1 MALTTT
7 QQNNSGEQKKNVLQ
21 DVAPPAKLSGKE
33 IVYKYIVFLPLFIVS
48 ISIALTVAYI
58 NIRYKIPVFS
68 SSISLLIKD
77 DKSSRGGGEDMI
89 IENLTTYKKKTN
101 LSNEVELIK
110 SVSMLARVVK
120 ILNLNWSYYNE
131 GNIKRAELYG
141 SATSIHA
148 NWVELKDSNS
158 AASLIIVRKR
168 EAVYIEYGPN
178 RYKKIFNGDIVE
190 FPIGKM
196 RVFFDQNEIQKDSK
210 YFINYQTTNNAA
222 AVIAGA
228 LQIRQLSKETT
239 ILQLSINQEIPQKGR
254 DILNTL
260 VNVYNEVNIEDKN
273 RISDNTIRFID
284 ERLDV
289 LTGDLA
295 KVEGDLESFKQ
306 KYGIVDLEKQGT
318 EAYKESGELKEKI
331 SSQEVQLKVI
341 DLVKEYISTPKR
353 KYELVPTT
361 LGVEDPTLGALI
373 LSYNALQ
380 LERATK
386 LKSMP
391 EENPIIK
398 VIESQIEQVRVRMI
412 EDLVNISKTKA
423 TLAGSAKDDYNKL
436 ISSEKLIPEEE
447 RGMLEIIRQQGIKEK
462 LYLFLLQ
469 KREES
474 EITRAATIGNSIPID
489 PAVSGGQV
497 SPDVGNIYRTSFV
510 IGFLIPIIFIYLI
523 DLLNDKIIV
532 RNDIARVT
540 TAPIIGEV
548 AHHSSQNRVLVVSN
562 KDRSVLA
569 EQFRILRTNIGFLL
583 GPGVKCP
590 VLLVTSSI
598 AGEGKTF
605 CSMNLA
611 AVWGIAGKKTVILEL
626 DLRKPKIAKSLG
638 LINEKGIT
646 HFMMGQVP
654 AESIPI
660 PIPNT
665 ENLYIVPAGII
676 PPNPSEMIM
685 DPRMGEFIAYLKTQF
700 DLIII
705 DSAPVGLVSDSKIIA
720 QLADAT
726 IYIVRQ
732 RFTVKKQL
740 PFINELYQQNLLPS
754 VGILVNDVKI
764 GGINSY
770 YGYGYGYGYGYSYNY
785 NYNYRYG
792 SEKVTPWTKLKSMFK
807 I

>member
-1 MALTTT
+1 MTTIT
-7 QQNNSGEQKKNVLQ
+7 QKVEPVEQKKNVLQ

-58 NIRYKIPVFS
+58 NIRYKVPIYS
-68 SSISLLIKD
+68 SYISLLIKD
-77 DKSSRGGGEDMI
+77 DKSSRGGGEDLI
-89 IENLTTYKKKTN
+89 LENLTTYKKKTN
-101 LSNEVELIK
+101 LANEIEMIK
-110 SVSMLARVVK
+110 SNSMMSRVVK

-131 GNIKRAELYG
+131 GNIKKVELYG
-141 SATSIHA
+141 NTSIHA
-148 NWVELKDSNS
+148 NWVELKDS
-158 AASLIIVRKR
+158 AAGASIILVRKR
-168 EAVYIEYGPN
+168 ESVYIEYGPN
-178 RYKKIFNGDIVE
+178 RYKKIFSGDIIE
-190 FPIGKM
+190 YPFGKM
-196 RVFFDQNEIQKDSK
+196 RVFFDPAEIIKDNK
-210 YFINYQTTNNAA
+210 YIISYQPTT
-222 AVIAGA
+222 AVAGGIAGG
-228 LQIRQLSKETT
+228 LQIRQLSKETS
-239 ILQLSINQEIPQKGR
+239 ILALSINLEVPQKGR

-260 VNVYNEVNIEDKN
+260 VNVYNDVNVEDKN
-273 RISDNTIRFID
+273 KIVDNTIKFID
-284 ERLDV
+284 DQLNV
-289 LTGDLA
+289 LTGELGKIEDNLQ
-295 KVEGDLESFKQ
+295 SFKQ
-306 KYGIVDLEKQGT
+306 HNGIVPLESQGT
-318 EAYKESGELKEKI
+318 AEFAKSEGLKDKIVALDVKAEVIKE
-331 SSQEVQLKVI
+331 
-341 DLVKEYISTPKR
+341 VKEYVSSPQKKHEKVVTPFDIGDQTLTSLITQYNLLQVERESLLK
-353 KYELVPTT
+353 TT
-361 LGVEDPTLGALI
+361 
-373 LSYNALQ
+373 
-380 LERATK
+380 
-386 LKSMP
+386 P
-391 EENPIIK
+391 EENYLFKKLEGQLEKLRASIL
-398 VIESQIEQVRVRMI
+398 
-412 EDLVNISKTKA
+412 EDLANISKNTASVNKA
-423 TLAGSAKDDYNKL
+423 YQDQTDQQLAKL
-436 ISSEKLIPEEE
+436 STIPERE
-447 RGMLEIIRQQGIKEK
+447 REYLEIMRQEGIKEK
-462 LYLFLLQ
+462 EYLFLLQ

-474 EITRAATIGNSIPID
+474 EITRASTIGNSVPID

-497 SPDVGNIYRTSFV
+497 SPDVSGTYRSSFV

-583 GPGVKCP
+583 GVGIKCP

-646 HFMMGQVP
+646 HFMLGQVN

-665 ENLYIVPAGII
+665 ENLYIVPAGLV

-685 DPRMGEFIAYLKTQF
+685 DPRMGEFISYLKTQF

-720 QLADAT
+720 QLCDAT
-726 IYIVRQ
+726 IYIIRQ

-740 PFINELYQQNLLPS
+740 PFINELYTQNLLPS
-754 VGILVNDVKI
+754 IGILVNDVKI

-785 NYNYRYG
+785 SYNYRYG
-792 SEKVTPWTKLKSMFK
+792 SERITFWTKLKSLFK

>member
-1 MALTTT
+1 MTPTS
-7 QQNNSGEQKKNVLQ
+7 QQIQQVENKKNVLQ

-48 ISIALTVAYI
+48 VSIALTIAYI
-58 NIRYKIPVFS
+58 NLRYKVPIYN

-77 DKSSRGGGEDMI
+77 DKSSRGGGEDLI
-89 IENLTTYKKKTN
+89 LENLTTYKKKTN
-101 LSNEVELIK
+101 LSNEIEMIK
-110 SVSMLARVVK
+110 SNSMICRVVR
-120 ILNLNWSYYNE
+120 ILNLNWQYFDE
-131 GNIKRAELYG
+131 GNIKRVELYG
-141 SATSIHA
+141 NTSIHA
-148 NWVELKDSNS
+148 NWVELKDSS
-158 AASLIIVRKR
+158 SGASLILVRKK
-168 EAVYIEYGPN
+168 ESIYIEYGTN
-178 RYKKIFNGDIVE
+178 RYKKVFNGDIVE
-190 FPIGKM
+190 YPFGKM
-196 RVFFDQNEIQKDSK
+196 RVFFDPSEIAKDNK
-210 YFINYQTTNNAA
+210 YIISYQSTQSAA
-222 AVIAGA
+222 GAIAGG

-239 ILQLSINQEIPQKGR
+239 ILSLGINLEVPQKGR

-260 VNVYNEVNIEDKN
+260 VNVYNDVNVEDKN
-273 RISDNTIRFID
+273 KIVDNTIKFID
-284 ERLDV
+284 QQLNI
-289 LTGDLA
+289 LTDSLGQIEDELQ
-295 KVEGDLESFKQ
+295 SFKQ
-306 KYGIVDLEKQGT
+306 ENGIVTLESQGGL
-318 EAYKESGELKEKI
+318 EFAKSEGLKEKI
-331 SSQEVQLKVI
+331 IANNLKSEVVRE
-341 DLVKEYISTPKR
+341 VREYVSVPRKKYDIIVTPFDI
-353 KYELVPTT
+353 
-361 LGVEDPTLGALI
+361 GDATLGALV
-373 LSYNALQ
+373 LQYNNFQLKRVELLKTTTEENHLVKELESQ
-380 LERATK
+380 LEKIRVSILEDLSNITKNNATLNKAYQDQDDIVLSK
-386 LKSMP
+386 LK
-391 EENPIIK
+391 
-398 VIESQIEQVRVRMI
+398 
-412 EDLVNISKTKA
+412 T
-423 TLAGSAKDDYNKL
+423 
-436 ISSEKLIPEEE
+436 IPERE
-447 RGMLEIIRQQGIKEK
+447 RRYLEIMRQEGIKEK
-462 LYLFLLQ
+462 EYLFLLQ

-474 EITRAATIGNSIPID
+474 EITRASTIGNSVPID
-489 PAVSGGQV
+489 PAVSGGMV
-497 SPDVGNIYRTSFV
+497 SPDITGTYRSAFV
-510 IGFLIPIIFIYLI
+510 IGFMIPIIFIYLI

-583 GPGVKCP
+583 GPNAKSP

-646 HFMMGQVP
+646 HFMLGQVN
-654 AESIPI
+654 AEAIPI

-685 DPRMGEFIAYLKTQF
+685 DPRMGEFIAYLKTRF

-720 QLADAT
+720 QLCDAT

-740 PFINELYQQNLLPS
+740 PFINELYMQNLLPNI
-754 VGILVNDVKI
+754 GILVNDVKI

-785 NYNYRYG
+785 SYNYRYG
-792 SEKVTPWTKLKSMFK
+792 SERITIWTKIKSLFK

>member
-1 MALTTT
+1 MTTTT
-7 QQNNSGEQKKNVLQ
+7 QKAHPPEQKKNVLQ

-58 NIRYKIPVFS
+58 NIRYKVPIFS

-77 DKSSRGGGEDMI
+77 DKSSRGGGEDLI
-89 IENLTTYKKKTN
+89 LENLTTYKKKTN
-101 LSNEVELIK
+101 LANEIEMIK
-110 SVSMLARVVK
+110 SNSMISRVVR

-131 GNIKRAELYG
+131 GNIKRVELYG
-141 SATSIHA
+141 NTSIHA
-148 NWVELKDSNS
+148 NWVELKDSSTS
-158 AASLIIVRKR
+158 ATIILVRKR
-168 EAVYIEYGPN
+168 ESVYIEYGPN
-178 RYKKIFNGDIVE
+178 RYKKIFSGDIVE
-190 FPIGKM
+190 YPFGKM
-196 RVFFDQNEIQKDSK
+196 RVFFDPSEIVKENK
-210 YFINYQTTNNAA
+210 YIILYQPTTSVAA
-222 AVIAGA
+222 SIAGG
-228 LQIRQLSKETT
+228 LQIRQLSKETS
-239 ILQLSINQEIPQKGR
+239 ILALSINLEVPQKGR

-260 VNVYNEVNIEDKN
+260 VNVYNDVNVEDKN
-273 RISDNTIRFID
+273 KIVDNTIKFID
-284 ERLDV
+284 DQLDV
-289 LTGDLA
+289 LTGELGKIEDNLQ
-295 KVEGDLESFKQ
+295 SFKQ
-306 KYGIVDLEKQGT
+306 HNGIVPLESQGSI
-318 EAYKESGELKEKI
+318 EFGKSEGLKD
-331 SSQEVQLKVI
+331 KVI
-341 DLVKEYISTPKR
+341 ALNVKSEVIKEVREYISSPQKKHEKIVTPFDIA
-353 KYELVPTT
+353 
-361 LGVEDPTLGALI
+361 DPTLSSLI
-373 LSYNALQ
+373 TQYNALQ
-380 LERATK
+380 LERENL
-386 LKSMP
+386 LKTTP
-391 EENPIIK
+391 EENYLFKKLEGQLEKSRASIL
-398 VIESQIEQVRVRMI
+398 
-412 EDLVNISKTKA
+412 EDLSNISKNTAAMNKA
-423 TLAGSAKDDYNKL
+423 YQDQTDEQLSKL
-436 ISSEKLIPEEE
+436 RTIPEKE
-447 RGMLEIIRQQGIKEK
+447 REYLEIMRQEGIKEK
-462 LYLFLLQ
+462 EYLFLLQ

-474 EITRAATIGNSIPID
+474 EITRASTIGNSVPID

-497 SPDVGNIYRTSFV
+497 SPDVQGTYRSSFV

-583 GPGVKCP
+583 GVGVKCP

-646 HFMMGQVP
+646 HFMLGQVN
-654 AESIPI
+654 AEAIPI

-665 ENLYIVPAGII
+665 ENLYIVPAGLV

-720 QLADAT
+720 QLCDAT
-726 IYIVRQ
+726 IYIIRQ

-740 PFINELYQQNLLPS
+740 PFINELYTQNLLPS
-754 VGILVNDVKI
+754 IGILVNDVKI

-785 NYNYRYG
+785 SYNYRYG
-792 SEKVTPWTKLKSMFK
+792 SERITVWTKVKSLFK

>member
-1 MALTTT
+1 MIETN
-7 QQNNSGEQKKNVLQ
+7 QHISPSQQKKNVLQ

-48 ISIALTVAYI
+48 VSISLTVAYI
-58 NIRYKIPVFS
+58 NLRYKVPIYS
-68 SSISLLIKD
+68 SFISLLIKD
-77 DKSSRGGGEDMI
+77 DKSSRGGGEDLI
-89 IENLTTYKKKTN
+89 LENLTTYKKKTN
-101 LSNEVELIK
+101 LANEIEMIK
-110 SVSMLARVVK
+110 SSSMLCRVVR
-120 ILNLNWSYYNE
+120 ILNLNWQYFNE
-131 GNIKRAELYG
+131 GNIKRVELYG
-141 SATSIHA
+141 NTSIHA
-148 NWVELKDSNS
+148 NWVELKDSSS
-158 AASLIIVRKR
+158 AASIILVRKK
-168 EAVYIEYGPN
+168 ENVYIEFGTN
-178 RYKKIFNGDIVE
+178 RYKKVFNGDIVE
-190 FPIGKM
+190 FPFGKM
-196 RVFFDQNEIQKDSK
+196 RIFFDPSEIAKDNK
-210 YFINYQTTNNAA
+210 YIINYQPTASAA
-222 AVIAGA
+222 GAIAGG
-228 LQIRQLSKETT
+228 LQIRQLSRETS
-239 ILQLSINQEIPQKGR
+239 ILILSINLEVPQKGR

-260 VNVYNEVNIEDKN
+260 VNVYNDVNIEDKN
-273 RISDNTIRFID
+273 KIVDNTIAFID
-284 ERLDV
+284 QQLNVLTDTLKAMEEELQSFKIQSGYIALDV
-289 LTGDLA
+289 QGKSD
-295 KVEGDLESFKQ
+295 F
-306 KYGIVDLEKQGT
+306 EKS
-318 EAYKESGELKEKI
+318 EVFKEKI
-331 SSQEVQLKVI
+331 LGNDFKQQMINEIREYVSIPPKKFDIVVTPFEV
-341 DLVKEYISTPKR
+341 T
-353 KYELVPTT
+353 
-361 LGVEDPTLGALI
+361 DPTLVGLVGQ
-373 LSYNALQ
+373 YNALQ
-380 LERATK
+380 LKRSGLLKTTTRENPLVKQVEADLEKIRINILEALSNQSKNISHFNKTYDDMSQQELDK
-386 LKSMP
+386 LK
-391 EENPIIK
+391 K
-398 VIESQIEQVRVRMI
+398 
-412 EDLVNISKTKA
+412 
-423 TLAGSAKDDYNKL
+423 
-436 ISSEKLIPEEE
+436 IPERE
-447 RGMLEIIRQQGIKEK
+447 REYLELMRQEGIKEK
-462 LYLFLLQ
+462 EYLFLLQ

-474 EITRAATIGNSIPID
+474 EITRASTIGNSIPID
-489 PAVSGGQV
+489 PAVSGGMV
-497 SPDVGNIYRTSFV
+497 SPDVSGTYKSSFV

-523 DLLNDKIIV
+523 DLLNDKVIV

-569 EQFRILRTNIGFLL
+569 EQFRIIRTNIGFLL
-583 GPGVKCP
+583 GPNIKCP

-646 HFMMGQVP
+646 HFMLGQVN

-685 DPRMGEFIAYLKTQF
+685 DPRMGEFIAYLKTRF

-720 QLADAT
+720 QLCDAT
-726 IYIVRQ
+726 IYIIRQ

-740 PFINELYQQNLLPS
+740 PFINELYTQTLLPNI
-754 VGILVNDVKI
+754 GILVNDVKI

-785 NYNYRYG
+785 SYNYRYG
-792 SEKVTPWTKLKSMFK
+792 SERITLWTKVKSLFK

>member
-1 MALTTT
+1 MTSTNERLQTV
-7 QQNNSGEQKKNVLQ
+7 EQKKNVLQ

-48 ISIALTVAYI
+48 VSIAMTVAYI
-58 NIRYKIPVFS
+58 NIRYKVPIYS

-77 DKSSRGGGEDMI
+77 DRSSRGGGEDLI
-89 IENLTTYKKKTN
+89 LENLTTYKKRTN
-101 LSNEVELIK
+101 LSNEIELIK
-110 SVSMLARVVK
+110 STSMIGRVVR

-131 GNIKRAELYG
+131 GNIKRIELYG
-141 SATSIHA
+141 NTSIHA
-148 NWVELKDSNS
+148 NWVELKDSAI
-158 AASLIIVRKR
+158 AANLIIVRKKDYI
-168 EAVYIEYGPN
+168 YIEYGPN
-178 RYKKIFNGDIVE
+178 RYKKIVSGDIVE
-190 FPIGKM
+190 YPFGKM
-196 RVFFDQNEIQKDSK
+196 RLFFDPNEILKDNK
-210 YFINYQTTNNAA
+210 YIINYQPTQS
-222 AVIAGA
+222 VAGTIGRG
-228 LQIRQLSKETT
+228 LQIRQLSKETS
-239 ILQLSINQEIPQKGR
+239 ILSLAINMEIPQKGE

-260 VNVYNEVNIEDKN
+260 VNVYNDVNVEDKN
-273 RISDNTIRFID
+273 KIVDNTIKFID
-284 ERLDV
+284 RQLEIITLELGKIEDGLQSFAKQNGVVPLEAQASMEFMKTTELQDKIATQNIKIDV
-289 LTGDLA
+289 
-295 KVEGDLESFKQ
+295 VSF
-306 KYGIVDLEKQGT
+306 
-318 EAYKESGELKEKI
+318 
-331 SSQEVQLKVI
+331 
-341 DLVKEYISTPKR
+341 VKEYVTSPKKKYDRIVTPF
-353 KYELVPTT
+353 EIT
-361 LGVEDPTLGALI
+361 DPTLSGLI
-373 LSYNALQ
+373 TQYNAAQ
-380 LERATK
+380 LNREDLIK
-386 LKSMP
+386 KSSNNHP
-391 EENPIIK
+391 FLNTIEN
-398 VIESQIEQVRVRMI
+398 QIEKLR
-412 EDLVNISKTKA
+412 VNIIENLNNLTKNYQSTVKA
-423 TLAGSAKDDYNKL
+423 YENQENKFNSNL
-436 ISSEKLIPEEE
+436 STIPERE
-447 RGMLEIIRQQGIKEK
+447 RQRLEIIRQQGIKEK
-462 LYLFLLQ
+462 EYLFLLQ
-469 KREES
+469 KRDES
-474 EITRAATIGNSIPID
+474 EITRASTIGNSVPVD
-489 PAVSGGQV
+489 PAVSGGRV
-497 SPDVGNIYRTSFV
+497 SPDVGNIYRTAFV
-510 IGFLIPIIFIYLI
+510 IGFLIPIVFIYLL

-532 RNDIARVT
+532 RNDVARVT

-583 GPGVKCP
+583 GPNLKSP
-590 VLLVTSSI
+590 VLLVSSSI

-646 HFMMGQVP
+646 HFMLGQVS
-654 AESIPI
+654 AEEIPI

-685 DPRMGEFIAYLKTQF
+685 DPRMGEFITYLKSVF

-740 PFINELYQQNLLPS
+740 PFINELYTQNLLPNI
-754 VGILVNDVKI
+754 GILVNDVKI

-785 NYNYRYG
+785 SYNYRYG
-792 SEKVTPWTKLKSMFK
+792 SDRITVWTKIKSLFK

>member
-1 MALTTT
+1 MTTLN
-7 QQNNSGEQKKNVLQ
+7 QQIQPTLQKKNVLQ

-33 IVYKYIVFLPLFIVS
+33 IVYKYIVFLPLFILS
-48 ISIALTVAYI
+48 ISIAMTVAYI
-58 NIRYKIPVFS
+58 NIRYKVPIYS
-68 SSISLLIKD
+68 ASISLLIKD
-77 DKSSRGGGEDMI
+77 DKSSRGGGEDLI
-89 IENLTTYKKKTN
+89 SENLTTYKKKTN
-101 LSNEVELIK
+101 LANEIELIK
-110 SVSMLARVVK
+110 SSSMIGRVVH
-120 ILNLNWSYYNE
+120 ILNLNWTYYNE
-131 GNIKRAELYG
+131 GNIKRVELYG
-141 SATSIHA
+141 NTTLHA
-148 NWVELKDSNS
+148 NWVELKDSSTGAN
-158 AASLIIVRKR
+158 LIIVRKR
-168 EAVYIEYGPN
+168 EKIYIEYGPN
-178 RYKKIFNGDIVE
+178 RYKPISNGDIVE
-190 FPIGKM
+190 YPFGKM
-196 RVFFDQNEIQKDSK
+196 RVFFDPNEIIKDNK
-210 YFINYQTTNNAA
+210 YIINYQPTPVAA
-222 AVIAGA
+222 GVIGGG

-239 ILQLSINQEIPQKGR
+239 ILSLSISLEVPQKGK

-260 VNVYNEVNIEDKN
+260 VNVYNDVNVEDKN
-273 RISDNTIRFID
+273 KIVDNTIKFID
-284 ERLDV
+284 KQLDILTIDLGRIEDDLQRFNQNNGVLPLESQATLEAGKTVELQEKIASQNIKLDV
-289 LTGDLA
+289 
-295 KVEGDLESFKQ
+295 
-306 KYGIVDLEKQGT
+306 
-318 EAYKESGELKEKI
+318 
-331 SSQEVQLKVI
+331 
-341 DLVKEYISTPKR
+341 VKFIREYVSTPQK
-353 KYELVPTT
+353 KY
-361 LGVEDPTLGALI
+361 D
-373 LSYNALQ
+373 
-380 LERATK
+380 
-386 LKSMP
+386 
-391 EENPIIK
+391 II
-398 VIESQIEQVRVRMI
+398 VTPFEI
-412 EDLVNISKTKA
+412 EDLTLSSLIAQYNTTLLKRVDLIKTSSINHPYVRQLENQIEKIRIGIIENLNNLTKNYISLNKA
-423 TLAGSAKDDYNKL
+423 FQSQSDKF
-436 ISSEKLIPEEE
+436 SSSLNAIPP
-447 RGMLEIIRQQGIKEK
+447 RQRQLLEILRQRGIKEK
-462 LYLFLLQ
+462 EYLFLLQ

-474 EITRAATIGNSIPID
+474 EITRASTIGNSIPVD
-489 PAVSGGQV
+489 PAVSGGRV
-497 SPDVGNIYRTSFV
+497 SPDVSNIYRTSFV
-510 IGFLIPIIFIYLI
+510 IGFLIPIIFIYLL

-583 GPGVKCP
+583 GPNVKSP
-590 VLLVTSSI
+590 VLLVSSSI

-646 HFMMGQVP
+646 HFMLGQVN
-654 AESIPI
+654 AEDIPI

-685 DPRMGEFIAYLKTQF
+685 DPRMGEFISYLKTVF

-740 PFINELYQQNLLPS
+740 PFINELYTQSLLPS
-754 VGILVNDVKI
+754 IGILVNDVKI

-785 NYNYRYG
+785 SYNYRYG
-792 SEKVTPWTKLKSMFK
+792 SDRITIWTKVKALFK

>member
-1 MALTTT
+1 MTPLN
-7 QQNNSGEQKKNVLQ
+7 QQIQPTLQKKNVLQ

-48 ISIALTVAYI
+48 ISIAMTVAYI
-58 NIRYKIPVFS
+58 NIRYKVPIYS
-68 SSISLLIKD
+68 ASISLLIKD
-77 DKSSRGGGEDMI
+77 DKSSRGGGEDLI
-89 IENLTTYKKKTN
+89 SENLTSYKKKTN
-101 LSNEVELIK
+101 LANEIELIK
-110 SVSMLARVVK
+110 SSSMIGRVVR
-120 ILNLNWSYYNE
+120 ILNLNWTYYNE
-131 GNIKRAELYG
+131 GNIKRVELYG
-141 SATSIHA
+141 NTTIHA
-148 NWVELKDSNS
+148 NWVELKDSSTGAN
-158 AASLIIVRKR
+158 LIIVRKR
-168 EAVYIEYGPN
+168 EKIYIEYGPN
-178 RYKKIFNGDIVE
+178 RYKPISNGDIVE
-190 FPIGKM
+190 YPFGKM
-196 RVFFDQNEIQKDSK
+196 RVFFDPNEIIKDNK
-210 YFINYQTTNNAA
+210 YIISYQPTIVAA
-222 AVIAGA
+222 GVIGSA

-239 ILQLSINQEIPQKGR
+239 ILSLAISLEVPQKGK

-260 VNVYNEVNIEDKN
+260 VNVYNDVNVEDKN
-273 RISDNTIRFID
+273 KIVDNTIKFID
-284 ERLDV
+284 KQLDILTIDLGKIEDDLQRFNQNNGV
-289 LTGDLA
+289 LP
-295 KVEGDLESFKQ
+295 LESQ
-306 KYGIVDLEKQGT
+306 ATLEAGKT
-318 EAYKESGELKEKI
+318 VELQEKI
-331 SSQEVQLKVI
+331 ASQNVKLDIVKSI
-341 DLVKEYISTPKR
+341 KEYVSTPQK
-353 KYELVPTT
+353 KY
-361 LGVEDPTLGALI
+361 D
-373 LSYNALQ
+373 
-380 LERATK
+380 
-386 LKSMP
+386 
-391 EENPIIK
+391 II
-398 VIESQIEQVRVRMI
+398 VTPLDI
-412 EDLVNISKTKA
+412 EDV
-423 TLAGSAKDDYNKL
+423 TLAGL
-436 ISSEKLIPEEE
+436 ISQYNTTLLKRADWIKSSTINHPTTKQLENQIEKIRVGIIENLNNLTKNYTSINRAFQSQSDKFSSSLNSIPPKE
-447 RGMLEIIRQQGIKEK
+447 RQHLEILRQRGIKEK
-462 LYLFLLQ
+462 EYLFLLQ

-474 EITRAATIGNSIPID
+474 EITRASTIGNSIPVD
-489 PAVSGGQV
+489 PAVSGGRV
-497 SPDVGNIYRTSFV
+497 SPDVNNIYRTAFV
-510 IGFLIPIIFIYLI
+510 IGFLIPIIFIYLL

-583 GPGVKCP
+583 GPNVKSP
-590 VLLVTSSI
+590 VLLVSSSI

-646 HFMMGQVP
+646 HFMLGQVN
-654 AESIPI
+654 AEDIPI

-685 DPRMGEFIAYLKTQF
+685 DPRMGEFISYLKTVF

-740 PFINELYQQNLLPS
+740 PFINELYTQNLLPS
-754 VGILVNDVKI
+754 IGILVNDVKI

-785 NYNYRYG
+785 SYNYRYG
-792 SEKVTPWTKLKSMFK
+792 SDRITIWTKVKALFK

>member
-1 MALTTT
+1 MAQTTT
-7 QQNNSGEQKKNVLQ
+7 QNITVNPQKKNVLQ

-77 DKSSRGGGEDMI
+77 DKGSRGGGEDMI
-89 IENLTTYKKKTN
+89 LENLTTYKKKTN
-101 LSNEVELIK
+101 LANEVELIK
-110 SVSMLARVVK
+110 SVSTIARVVK
-120 ILNLNWSYYNE
+120 LLNLNWQYFNE

-141 SATSIHA
+141 AATTIHA
-148 NWVELKDSNS
+148 NWVELKDSS
-158 AASLIIVRKR
+158 IPASLIIVRKR
-168 EAVYIEYGPN
+168 ESIYIEYGPN
-178 RYKKIFNGDIVE
+178 RYKKIANGDIIV

-196 RVFFDQNEIQKDSK
+196 RVFFDPNEIQKDNK
-210 YFINYQTTNNAA
+210 YIINYLSTNTAA
-222 AVIAGA
+222 AMLAGA

-254 DILNTL
+254 DILNAL

-306 KYGIVDLEKQGT
+306 KYGIVDLEKQGQET
-318 EAYKESGELKEKI
+318 YKQSGELKDKI
-331 SSQEVQLKVI
+331 SGQEVQLKVI
-341 DLVKEYISTPKR
+341 DMVKDYVSTPKR
-353 KYELVPTT
+353 KYELVPTSLGVDDAT
-361 LGVEDPTLGALI
+361 LGGLI
-373 LSYNALQ
+373 TAYNALQ

-386 LKSMP
+386 LKTMP
-391 EENPIIK
+391 AENPIIK

-412 EDLVNISKTKA
+412 EDLVNISKTKVA
-423 TLAGSAKDDYNKL
+423 LGKSVKDNYNEL
-436 ISSEKLIPEEE
+436 IASEKLIPEEE
-447 RGMLEIIRQQGIKEK
+447 RGMLEIMRQRGIKEK

-474 EITRAATIGNSIPID
+474 EITRAATIGNSLPID
-489 PAVSGGQV
+489 PATSGGQV

-540 TAPIIGEV
+540 AAPIIGEV

-583 GPGVKCP
+583 GPGIKCP

-646 HFMMGQVP
+646 HFMLGQVP

-685 DPRMGEFIAYLKTQF
+685 DPRMVEFIAYLKTQF

-740 PFINELYQQNLLPS
+740 PFISELYSQNLLPS
-754 VGILVNDVKI
+754 IGILVNDVKI

-792 SEKVTPWTKLKSMFK
+792 SEKVTAWTKLKSMFK

>member
-1 MALTTT
+1 MTPTD
-7 QQNNSGEQKKNVLQ
+7 QNIGPVTQKKNVLQ

-48 ISIALTVAYI
+48 ISISMTVAYI
-58 NIRYKIPVFS
+58 NIRYKVPIYS

-89 IENLTTYKKKTN
+89 LENLTTYKKKTN
-101 LSNEVELIK
+101 LSNEIELIK
-110 SVSMLARVVK
+110 SSTMIGRVVN

-131 GNIKRAELYG
+131 GNIKRIELYG
-141 SATSIHA
+141 NTSIHA
-148 NWVELKDSNS
+148 NWVELKDSS
-158 AASLIIVRKR
+158 VPARLIIVRKR
-168 EAVYIEYGPN
+168 EKIYIEFGPN
-178 RYKKIFNGDIVE
+178 RYKPIANGDIVE
-190 FPIGKM
+190 YTSGKM
-196 RVFFDQNEIQKDSK
+196 RVFFDPNEIVKDNK
-210 YFINYQTTNNAA
+210 YIINYQPTVVAA
-222 AVIAGA
+222 SVIAGS

-239 ILQLSINQEIPQKGR
+239 ILLLSISLEVPQKGR

-260 VNVYNEVNIEDKN
+260 VNVYNDVNVEDKN
-273 RISDNTIRFID
+273 KIVDNTIRFID
-284 ERLDV
+284 RQLNI
-289 LTGDLA
+289 LTGDLG
-295 KVEGDLESFKQ
+295 KIEDDLQRFKQ
-306 KYGIVDLEKQGT
+306 QNGVVSLATQASVEFGKST
-318 EAYKESGELKEKI
+318 EIQQKI
-331 SSQEVQLKVI
+331 IEQNIKLDVI
-341 DLVKEYISTPKR
+341 KSIKEYISTPQN
-353 KYELVPTT
+353 KYEKV
-361 LGVEDPTLGALI
+361 
-373 LSYNALQ
+373 
-380 LERATK
+380 AT
-386 LKSMP
+386 P
-391 EENPIIK
+391 FE
-398 VIESQIEQVRVRMI
+398 I
-412 EDLVNISKTKA
+412 EDLALTGLITQYNILQLKRVELLKNSTTDIHPTAKLLDGQLEKIRVSIIENLNNLSKNNIYLSKNLQAQTDKF
-423 TLAGSAKDDYNKL
+423 
-436 ISSEKLIPEEE
+436 SSSLNSIPIRE
-447 RGMLEIIRQQGIKEK
+447 RQYLEILRQQGIKEK
-462 LYLFLLQ
+462 EYLFLLQ

-474 EITRAATIGNSIPID
+474 EITRASTIGNSVPVD
-489 PAVSGGQV
+489 AAVSGGRV
-497 SPDVGNIYRTSFV
+497 SPDVTNIYRTSFV
-510 IGFLIPIIFIYLI
+510 IGFLIPIIFIYLL

-540 TAPIIGEV
+540 AAPIIGEV

-583 GPGVKCP
+583 GPNVKSP
-590 VLLVTSSI
+590 VLLVSSSI

-646 HFMMGQVP
+646 HFMLGQVN
-654 AESIPI
+654 AEDIPI

-685 DPRMGEFIAYLKTQF
+685 DPRMGEFISYLKTVF

-740 PFINELYQQNLLPS
+740 PFINELYTQNLLPS
-754 VGILVNDVKI
+754 IGILVNDVKI

-785 NYNYRYG
+785 SYNYRYG
-792 SEKVTPWTKLKSMFK
+792 SDRITLWTKIKALFK
-807 I
+807 V

>member
-1 MALTTT
+1 MTSTSQPL
-7 QQNNSGEQKKNVLQ
+7 EQKRNVLQ

-48 ISIALTVAYI
+48 ISIAITVAYI
-58 NIRYKIPVFS
+58 NIRYKVPIFS

-77 DKSSRGGGEDMI
+77 DKSSKGGGEDVI
-89 IENLTTYKKKTN
+89 LENLTTYKKKTN
-101 LSNEVELIK
+101 LANEIEIIK
-110 SVSMLARVVK
+110 SISMMSRVVR
-120 ILNLNWSYYNE
+120 ILNLNWQYYNE
-131 GNIKRAELYG
+131 GNIKKVELYG
-141 SATSIHA
+141 NTSIHA
-148 NWVELKDSNS
+148 NWVELKDSS
-158 AASLIIVRKR
+158 IGASIVIVRKR
-168 EAVYIEYGPN
+168 ESIYIEYGPN
-178 RYKKIFNGDIVE
+178 RYKKIFSGDIVE
-190 FPIGKM
+190 YPFGKM
-196 RVFFDQNEIQKDSK
+196 RVFFNPTEIIKDNK
-210 YFINYQTTNNAA
+210 YIISYQPTTNVATA
-222 AVIAGA
+222 IAGG

-239 ILQLSINQEIPQKGR
+239 ILSLSINAEVPQKGR

-260 VNVYNEVNIEDKN
+260 VNVYNDVNVEDKN
-273 RISDNTIRFID
+273 KIVDNTIKFID
-284 ERLDV
+284 QQLNV
-289 LTGDLA
+289 LTDSLREIEESLQNFKRDNGIVPLESQGSLEFAKSEGLKDKITAQNVKSEVIKEVREYVSAPQKKFELVVTPFDIGDPTLTLLVNQYNTMQLKRVELLKTTTEENHLA
-295 KVEGDLESFKQ
+295 KEIESQ
-306 KYGIVDLEKQGT
+306 LEKLRVSIL
-318 EAYKESGELKEKI
+318 EDLSNLAKNNVSLNKEYQDQTDIELSKLKTIPERERRYLEIMRQQTLKEK
-331 SSQEVQLKVI
+331 
-341 DLVKEYISTPKR
+341 EYVYLLEKR
-353 KYELVPTT
+353 
-361 LGVEDPTLGALI
+361 D
-373 LSYNALQ
+373 
-380 LERATK
+380 
-386 LKSMP
+386 
-391 EENPIIK
+391 
-398 VIESQIEQVRVRMI
+398 
-412 EDLVNISKTKA
+412 
-423 TLAGSAKDDYNKL
+423 
-436 ISSEKLIPEEE
+436 
-447 RGMLEIIRQQGIKEK
+447 
-462 LYLFLLQ
+462 
-469 KREES
+469 ES
-474 EITRAATIGNSIPID
+474 EITRASTIGNSVPID
-489 PAVSGGQV
+489 PAVSGAQV
-497 SPDVGNIYRTSFV
+497 SPDVSGTYRSSFV

-583 GPGVKCP
+583 GVGVKCP

-646 HFMMGQVP
+646 HFMLGQVT

-665 ENLYIVPAGII
+665 ENLYIVPAGLV

-685 DPRMGEFIAYLKTQF
+685 DPRMGEFISYLKTQF

-720 QLADAT
+720 QLCDAT
-726 IYIVRQ
+726 IYIIRQ

-740 PFINELYQQNLLPS
+740 PFINELYTQNLLPS
-754 VGILVNDVKI
+754 IGILVNDVKI

-785 NYNYRYG
+785 SYNYRYG
-792 SEKVTPWTKLKSMFK
+792 SERITFWTKLKSLFK